1 MNGVIDVQSVL
12 QGSERDT
19 HQPVARQKRTQPA
32 PTVCLPAT
40 GRWAL
45 YRHRWVSRRALLNL
59 TDDELRDIGLDY
71 SQARAEAT
79 KPFWRE

>member
-1 MNGVIDVQSVL
+1 MNGLSDVRLALYSQELSSGHAV
-12 QGSERDT
+12 
-19 HQPVARQKRTQPA
+19 VAKTASGPK
-32 PTVCLPAT
+32 L

-45 YRHRWVSRRALLNL
+45 YRHRWTSRRALLAL

-71 SQARAEAT
+71 SQARLEAA